1 MNLSERSISQKA
13 NYGVEPVNNTM
24 IGFNGTY
31 SSKVPLLT
39 RLVNKLPNINS
50 DVESN
55 VSFKTEFAYLHSG
68 TPKNSGFDN
77 VATVYVDD
85 FEGSETNIDLKD
97 TSSWKLS
104 STPFGVDGS
113 QFGTDDLRTGFN
125 RAKLAWYN
133 IDPIFYTRQRPSE
146 VDDNELSKNETR
158 RIFIEEIFPQQDIIE
173 GQSRIQNTFDLSFF
187 PTEKGPYNNNIA
199 QDFLNDS
206 KSNWGGIT
214 RDLSSTNFEKSNVEF
229 IQFWLLD
236 TFSENESNSNSLGN
250 LVLNLGNISE
260 DILKDGKK
268 LYENGL
274 PTSNSQ
280 EIVNESNWGKTPATQ
295 SLIYSFD
302 SDENNRVLQDLG
314 YDGLNDNQEL
324 EKYNNGSTIDPAGDN
339 YQYYIDANGGI
350 LNRYKNYNGTQG
362 NSPINVSDSGRGS
375 TTVPDNEDVN
385 QDNTMNT
392 IDSYFE
398 YSVPITKN
406 MKVGNHPFISDIRN
420 DVKVDLPNGNSTTTR
435 WIQFKI
441 PVSSQFYKSSKYS
454 SFFKAVN
461 GIDNLRSIRFM
472 RMYLEGFSKPV
483 TFRFGTLDLVRS
495 EWKRYTKNL
504 NESNI
509 SYPNTSIEIG
519 SVNILEN
526 ENRTPVNYISVSY
539 THLTLPTICSV

>member
-1 MNLSERSISQKA
+1 MRLLAFR
-13 NYGVEPVNNTM
+13 NT
-24 IGFNGTY
+24 
-31 SSKVPLLT
+31 K
-39 RLVNKLPNINS
+39 
-50 DVESN
+50 
-55 VSFKTEFAYLHSG
+55 KTQD
-68 TPKNSGFDN
+68 FDN

-97 TSSWKLS
+97 TSSWSLS
-104 STPFGVDGS
+104 STPYGVEGS
-113 QFGTDDLRTGFN
+113 QFGIDDLRTGFS

-146 VDDNELSKNETR
+146 IDDNELSKNETR

-187 PTEKGPYNNNIA
+187 PKEKGPYNNNLN
-199 QDFLNDS
+199 QDFLQNS
-206 KSNWGGIT
+206 KINWAGIT
-214 RDLSSTNFEKSNVEF
+214 RDLSSTNFEKANVEF

-236 TFSENESNSNSLGN
+236 TFSENDSSSNNLGN
-250 LVLNLGNISE
+250 LYLNLGNISE

-274 PTSNSQ
+274 PTVNSQ

-314 YDGLNDNQEL
+314 YDGLNDIQEID
-324 EKYNNGSTIDPAGDN
+324 KYNNGSSNDPAGDN

-362 NSPINVSDSGRGS
+362 NSPVNVDNTGRGS

-398 YSVPITKN
+398 YNVPITKN
-406 MKVGNHPFISDIRN
+406 MRVGNHPFISDVRN
-420 DVKVDLPNGNSTTTR
+420 DVKVDLPNGNSINTR

-454 SFFKAVN
+454 SFF
-461 GIDNLRSIRFM
+461 
-472 RMYLEGFSKPV
+472 
-483 TFRFGTLDLVRS
+483 
-495 EWKRYTKNL
+495 
-504 NESNI
+504 
-509 SYPNTSIEIG
+509 
-519 SVNILEN
+519 
-526 ENRTPVNYISVSY
+526 
-539 THLTLPTICSV
+539 